1 MVRNG
6 LKAASLCWFRSLHR
20 SPWRQEQL
28 PAISVH
34 WAENT
39 EQTFPITSSRGR
51 RLRQNPCPTEHH
63 PESQGMR
70 TTLEEP
76 RPPAVGQ
83 GGGRAQ
89 PLPLTVERSPML
101 SDSHLRLQV
110 PGPGWVSSLHWQCSH
125 TLRAHSQGY
134 EKGGEGQRRALI
146 GEHPRLEK
154 EISQEGV
161 REDGWI
167 RLPT

>member
-1 MVRNG
+1 M
-6 LKAASLCWFRSLHR
+6 LAPSLHG

-51 RLRQNPCPTEHH
+51 RLRQNPRPTEHH

-76 RPPAVGQ
+76 SPPAVGQ

-89 PLPLTVERSPML
+89 PLPLTVETSP
-101 SDSHLRLQV
+101 
-110 PGPGWVSSLHWQCSH
+110 
-125 TLRAHSQGY
+125 
-134 EKGGEGQRRALI
+134 
-146 GEHPRLEK
+146 
-154 EISQEGV
+154 ISQESHLGSRCLAQAGSPACTGSALTHSGLTV
-161 REDGWI
+161 KATRRVEKVKGGHLLGSTPVLRKRSVKRE
-167 RLPT
+167 